1 MVTVAGTAAAAVMPL
16 LPMRSTARAGAGFG
30 GGSSSSETAI
40 LRARRHL
47 SRLSALPPLAM
58 TATVVF
64 GWASVPAVAAGIS
77 SLSAFPSLVAIGVV
91 FGWASP
97 PTMAPPDIPR
107 LSASSSL
114 AVMTAV
120 VFGWAYMPI
129 IAADIALLSVAFL
142 LVMVAAVS
150 SWASLP
156 AVGACLPR

>member
-1 MVTVAGTAAAAVMPL
+1 MVAVAGTAAAAVMPL
-16 LPMRSTARAGAGFG
+16 LPMRSTTRAGAGLG
-30 GGSSSSETAI
+30 GGSSSSDTAI

-58 TATVVF
+58 TAAVVF
-64 GWASVPAVAAGIS
+64 GWASMPAVAAGIYR
-77 SLSAFPSLVAIGVV
+77 LSAFPSLAAIGVV

-97 PTMAPPDIPR
+97 PTVAPPDISR

-114 AVMTAV
+114 AVMIAV

-129 IAADIALLSVAFL
+129 IAAGISLLSVGFL
-142 LVMVAAVS
+142 LAMVTAAF